1 MPSANREEVFDAP
14 IDKVY
19 EVIVDYA
26 SYPEF
31 VEGVSDVKVIEQDE
45 KGALVEY
52 SLNMIKKFTYRL
64 RLSHERPHTVTW
76 AFDSGDIFKV
86 NRGHWKLKDLGDGKT
101 QVDYEVELE
110 VKVFAPNAIINKLA
124 TKSLPAML
132 EAYHKRA
139 KSL

>member
-1 MPSANREEVFDAP
+1 MPAANRKEVFDAP
-14 IDKVY
+14 IEKVY
-19 EVIVDYA
+19 EVILDYE

-31 VEGVSDVKVIEQDE
+31 VDGVSEVKVIEQDE

-64 RLSHERPHTVTW
+64 RLHHNRPNSVTW
-76 AFDSGDIFKV
+76 EFDSGDIFKV
-86 NRGHWKLKDLGDGKT
+86 NRGHWKLKDLGDGRT
-101 QVDYEVELE
+101 EVDYEVELE
-110 VKVFAPNAIINKLA
+110 VKIFAPKAIINKLA

-132 EAYHKRA
+132 QAYHQRA

>member
-1 MPSANREEVFDAP
+1 MPAANRKEVFDVP
-14 IDKVY
+14 IEKVY
-19 EVIVDYA
+19 DVIVDYE

-31 VEGVSDVKVIEQDE
+31 VDGVSAVKVLEQDE

-64 RLSHERPHTVTW
+64 RLHHERPHTVTW
-76 AFDSGDIFKV
+76 EFDSGDIFKV

-101 QVDYEVELE
+101 EVDYEVELE

-132 EAYHKRA
+132 ESYHKRA
-139 KSL
+139 KGL